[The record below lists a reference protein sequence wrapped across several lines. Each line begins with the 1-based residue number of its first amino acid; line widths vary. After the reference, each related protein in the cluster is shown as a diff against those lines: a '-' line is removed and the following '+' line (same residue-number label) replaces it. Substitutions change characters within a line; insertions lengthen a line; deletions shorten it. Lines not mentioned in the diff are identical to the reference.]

1 MANNSRNR
9 GQIVEKGKD
18 KWYVK
23 IYRGKD
29 ANGKKLYHRKV
40 IHGKK
45 SVAQKYLTAKL
56 REKDLGVFIESS
68 QQLLNEHLD
77 NWLKI
82 IKMRVAEQTY
92 NSYESVLRTH
102 IRDRIGLI
110 RLGNIKLHDIQQVY
124 NEMELEGKSART
136 VRYAHA
142 VLSMALRKAIELNY
156 IVRNPCEFTVLP
168 KQDKKETKAFSPQ
181 QASAFLHHAKDT
193 KHGFIFE
200 FAMVTGMRP
209 EEYLSLKWTNVDL
222 KKGIVYVQ
230 RALVWLK
237 GGGYKF
243 TETKTKK
250 SRRNIPLTASFLAKL
265 KKHRRLQ
272 LEHRMS
278 LGQAYESLDLV
289 FATEIGTPINY
300 RNLTLRYYNKILE
313 SAGLDKQGFVL
324 YSLRHSCATLLLA
337 SGENPKVVS
346 ERLGHSSVKMTLD
359 TYSHVLPQM
368 QQSASERLDDL
379 LYQKTGKLRKI

>member
-29 ANGKKLYHRKV
+29 ASGKKLYHRKV

-45 SVAQKYLTAKL
+45 SAAQKYLTAKL

-92 NSYESVLRTH
+92 NSYESVLKTH
-102 IRDRIGLI
+102 IRDRIGSL
-110 RLGNIKLHDIQQVY
+110 RLGNIKLHDVQQVY
-124 NEMELEGKSART
+124 NEMELQGKSART
-136 VRYAHA
+136 IRYAHA

-156 IVRNPCEFTVLP
+156 IVRNPCEFAVLP
-168 KQDKKETKAFSPQ
+168 KQEKKETKAFSPQ
-181 QASAFLHHAKDT
+181 QASVFLHHAKNT
-193 KHGFIFE
+193 KLGFVFE

-209 EEYLSLKWTNVDL
+209 EEYLSLKWTDVDL
-222 KKGIVYVQ
+222 KKGVVYVQ

-250 SRRNIPLTASFLAKL
+250 SRRSIPLTASFLSKL
-265 KKHRRLQ
+265 KKHRRQQ

-278 LGQAYESLDLV
+278 LGQAYENLDLI

-300 RNLTLRYYNKILE
+300 RNLTLRYYDKILE
-313 SAGLDKQGFVL
+313 SAGLDNKGFVL
-324 YSLRHSCATLLLA
+324 YSLRHTCATLLLA

-368 QQSASERLDDL
+368 QQSASERLDSM